1 MFDYDLKEII
11 MVSNKVKE
19 YREKILIADEFKV
32 TKAHLAW
39 KIGVSR
45 SYVTKLE
52 KGEICPSLA
61 VAQRLALYLNC
72 KLDDLFPLK
81 S

>member
-1 MFDYDLKEII
+1 

-32 TKAHLAW
+32 TKAHLAR

-52 KGEICPSLA
+52 KDEICPSLE
-61 VAQRLALYLNC
+61 VAQRLASYLNC
-72 KLDDLFPLK
+72 KLDDLFPLN

>member
-32 TKAHLAW
+32 TKARLAS